1 MRVFKCSA
9 CSKIHVEAGN
19 VLIHFPSPER
29 LRKFLDYLESIDA
42 DHYAA
47 LNRSRGLEKDIYLP
61 AGDRLS
67 VNMAFSVAE
76 FEELKRAVRN
86 YLAGYEPDKLSFA
99 GLLALSKAG
108 LN

>member
-29 LRKFLDYLESIDA
+29 LKKFLDYIESIDA
-42 DHYAA
+42 DYYAA
-47 LNRSRGLEKDIYLP
+47 LNRSKGLARDIYLP
-61 AGDRLS
+61 VGDMS

-76 FEELKRAVRN
+76 FEELKRAVRD
-86 YLAGYEPDKLSFA
+86 YLAGYDESDRLPFA